1 MIVLAGVVSVVLLLA
16 TSAVVSS
23 RRRRSL
29 SPILV
34 PWEELLNQAI
44 ECVST
49 VYMDELREMFRPQA
63 YGDVTGDVF
72 PLTRNIQPGHIE
84 RMERNIKRL
93 ENLGMRTMMFTLGED
108 VLAQELIR
116 RATGC
121 RLLLQP
127 IKSRVRIYNAL
138 PFFMWKVMGNK
149 MAHTCV
155 YGGAQLIREYEDL
168 VNAALAFVRARGED
182 YQYDTLLAA
191 L

>member
-1 MIVLAGVVSVVLLLA
+1 MIVLAGVFSVILLLA
-16 TSAVVSS
+16 SAVLLS
-23 RRRRSL
+23 RKRQSV

-44 ECVST
+44 ESVST

-72 PLTRNIQPGHIE
+72 PLARNIEPGHMD
-84 RMERNIKRL
+84 RMETNIKRL

-108 VLAQELIR
+108 KLAQELIS

-127 IKSRVRIYNAL
+127 IKRRVRIYNSL

-155 YGGAQLIREYEDL
+155 YGGAQLVREYEEL

-182 YQYDTLLAA
+182 YQYETLLAA